1 MRLLVD
7 THILL
12 WALIEPVRLPSAARE
27 ALEAPENTVFF
38 SAASIWEI
46 AIKRALERPDFA
58 AEPDLV
64 RSAALGT
71 GFEELLIS
79 GLHALRVRHLPHL
92 HRDPF
97 DRLLVA
103 QAQTEP
109 LVLMSDDPQVARY
122 AVNLWRIYTERF

>member
-1 MRLLVD
+1 MRLLLD
-7 THILL
+7 TQVLL
-12 WALIEPVRLPSAARE
+12 WALIEPGRLPSAVGE
-27 ALEAPENTVFF
+27 ALEAPENRVFF

-46 AIKRALERPDFA
+46 AIKRALDRPDFA
-58 AEPDLV
+58 AEPELV

-71 GFEELLIS
+71 GFEELPVS
-79 GLHALRVRHLPHL
+79 GLHALRVRRLPHL

-122 AVNLWRIYTERF
+122 EVNLWRV

>member
-1 MRLLVD
+1 MLD

-12 WALIEPVRLPSAARE
+12 WSLIEPERLPTDARD
-27 ALEAPENTVFF
+27 ALVAPENRVFF

-46 AIKRALERPDFA
+46 AIKRALDRPDFKV
-58 AEPDLV
+58 EPELT
-64 RSAALGT
+64 RLAALDT
-71 GFEELLIS
+71 GFNELTVN
-79 GLHALRVRHLPHL
+79 GKHAIKVRDLPHL

-109 LVLMSDDPQVARY
+109 LVLMTDDTQVARY
-122 AVNLWRIYTERF
+122 DVTLWKI

>member
-1 MRLLVD
+1 MRLLLD

-12 WALIEPVRLPSAARE
+12 WALGAPQRLAATARD
-27 ALEAPENTVFF
+27 ALEIAENTVYF
-38 SAASIWEI
+38 SVASLWEI
-46 AIKRALERPDFA
+46 AIKRALDRPDFT
-58 AEPDLV
+58 AEPELV
-64 RSAALGT
+64 RCAALST
-71 GFEELLIS
+71 GFTELPVN

-97 DRLLVA
+97 DRLLIA

-122 AVNLWRIYTERF
+122 DITLWRI